1 MSISYLFEKDPKPF
15 FVGFDDVDAALK
27 AVVEEMQ
34 HAEFD
39 PSVFPFY
46 NMHKLDSRHYVL
58 EMHMPGFKADELD
71 VEVAESIMR
80 VKGTR
85 VSTFADKEHIFSGIS
100 TPLEFTKMFRLSDSV
115 VVSTIDYFDG
125 ALIIGFEKVL
135 PELAREGRYPLSFKR
150 GVTSMIPPPPPP
162 PAPEPEVPPAPAVP
176 VAPATPEV
184 PVAPAAPVAEP
195 VVVAPPA
202 PIAVV
207 TTEQPP
213 VA

>member
-1 MSISYLFEKDPKPF
+1 MSSISYLFEKDPKPF
-15 FVGFDDVDAALK
+15 FIGFDDVDAALN
-27 AVVEEMQ
+27 AVIEEMQ

-46 NMHKLDSRHYVL
+46 NMHKIDNRHYAL
-58 EMHMPGFKADELD
+58 EMHIPGFKASELE

-80 VKGTR
+80 VKGAR
-85 VSTFADKEHIFSGIS
+85 VSAYADKEHIFSGIV

-115 VVSTIDYFDG
+115 VVGTIDYFDG

-150 GVTSMIPPPPPP
+150 GVTAMIPPPPPP
-162 PAPEPEVPPAPAVP
+162 PAPASEVPPAP
-176 VAPATPEV
+176 VAPTVPEV
-184 PVAPAAPVAEP
+184 PVAPAVPVAEP
-195 VVVAPPA
+195 VVVATPA